1 MARRNPT
8 GLTPRQARA
17 AAMLASGRRV
27 SATAKGIRV
36 HRATLWEWTKLPE
49 FQQHVN
55 DLRRAA
61 WRSARDRMRENA
73 ARAAHVLGDILQN
86 AAARPQDRIAAA
98 RVVFAA
104 AGPLFPAD
112 GTTDAVE
119 GRGLAPVSVARD
131 WSVLMMETARKAG
144 ELAGNAYQFAKTPG
158 AAWVESGLARALPD
172 SFDQLRALVGELDKA
187 EAYCRDLLAQW
198 QDLLDGE
205 ALAEGESGDDQGP

>member
-1 MARRNPT
+1 MARQNPT

-17 AAMLASGRRV
+17 AAMLASGRRA
-27 SATAKGIRV
+27 SATAKAVRV

-49 FQQHVN
+49 FQEHLN

-73 ARAAHVLGDILQN
+73 ARAAHVLGDILQD

-112 GTTDAVE
+112 GATDAVE
-119 GRGLAPVSVARD
+119 GRGLAPVAGARD
-131 WSVLMMETARKAG
+131 WSALMMETARRAG
-144 ELAGNAYQFAKTPG
+144 ELAGNPYQFAKTPG
-158 AAWVESGLARALPD
+158 AAWVESGLAQAFPG
-172 SFDQLRALVGELDKA
+172 SFDQLRALAGKMDEA
-187 EAYCRDLLAQW
+187 EAYFRDLLAQW
-198 QDLLDGE
+198 QDLLDRE
-205 ALAEGESGDDQGP
+205 ALGEGESGDD